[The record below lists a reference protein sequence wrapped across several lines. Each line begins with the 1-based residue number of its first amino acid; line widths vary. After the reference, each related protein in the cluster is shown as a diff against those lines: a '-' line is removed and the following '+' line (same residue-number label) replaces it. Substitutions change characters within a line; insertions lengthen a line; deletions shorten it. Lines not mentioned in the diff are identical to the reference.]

1 MFSFPAPTVRYV
13 VVAVILS
20 VIVVVVCVCFVKFH
34 CYPKMAALF
43 VLTFFRISLS
53 FSLSGFLFVLTRNVI
68 HASVF
73 VVVVL
78 IVICIDGVY
87 FILCCWACV

>member
-1 MFSFPAPTVRYV
+1 MFSFPAQTVRYTIV
-13 VVAVILS
+13 VVLIS
-20 VIVVVVCVCFVKFH
+20 VIVVVCVCFVNFH
-34 CYPKMAALF
+34 CYLKMAALF

-53 FSLSGFLFVLTRNVI
+53 CLLFLFVLTRNVI